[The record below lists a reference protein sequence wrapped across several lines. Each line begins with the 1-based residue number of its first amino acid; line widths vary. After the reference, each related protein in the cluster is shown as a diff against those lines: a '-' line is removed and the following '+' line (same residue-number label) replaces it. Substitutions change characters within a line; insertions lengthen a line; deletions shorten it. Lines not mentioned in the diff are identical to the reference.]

1 MHCIPSILRFSLF
14 FLFRR
19 KVIRVYSTLA
29 LIRLRIVRGVYRGCE
44 LNLSYKWDAVIMTTY
59 YFGRTQLIG
68 FMQFCHV
75 SV

>member
-1 MHCIPSILRFSLF
+1 MSINRTHCIPSILRFSLF

-44 LNLSYKWDAVIMTTY
+44 LNLSYKWNAVIMTTY
-59 YFGRTQLIG
+59 FFVQGIVV
-68 FMQFCHV
+68 M
-75 SV
+75 SA